1 MFLKL
6 ILPKLKPKKQQ
17 GSAIVLALFII
28 VVMSLLGTA
37 MVRMLSANAENIV
50 YEVVGTRAYF
60 AAQAGMQEG
69 LHNIYPLQA
78 PAEDCTA
85 LSPIPFTL
93 PFTLVNRNYGNEG
106 LLNCSAT
113 VIVTNCESIATAG
126 GVFEYFYLIEST
138 GQCTAGDITTTR
150 IIEVQSRS
158 LGL

>member
-85 LSPIPFTL
+85 LLPI
-93 PFTLVNRNYGNEG
+93 PFTLVNRNYNNEG

-113 VIVTNCESIATAG
+113 VIVTNCESIETAV
-126 GVFEYFYLIEST
+126 GVFEHFYLIEST

-150 IIEVQSRS
+150 TIEVQSRS

>member
-1 MFLKL
+1 
-6 ILPKLKPKKQQ
+6 
-17 GSAIVLALFII
+17 
-28 VVMSLLGTA
+28 MSLLGTA

-78 PAEDCTA
+78 PAEDCSA
-85 LSPIPFTL
+85 LSPI
-93 PFTLVNRNYGNEG
+93 PFTLVNRNYGNDG

-113 VIVTNCESIATAG
+113 VIVTNCESIETAV
-126 GVFEYFYLIEST
+126 GVFEHFYLIEST

>member
-85 LSPIPFTL
+85 LLPI
-93 PFTLVNRNYGNEG
+93 PFTLVNRNYNNEG

-113 VIVTNCESIATAG
+113 VIVTNCESIETAV
-126 GVFEYFYLIEST
+126 GVFEHFYFIEST

-150 IIEVQSRS
+150 TIEVQSRS

>member
-6 ILPKLKPKKQQ
+6 ILPQLKQKKQQ

-28 VVMSLLGTA
+28 VVMSLLGAA

-93 PFTLVNRNYGNEG
+93 VNRNYSNEG

-113 VIVTNCESIATAG
+113 VIVTNCESIETAV
-126 GVFEYFYLIEST
+126 GVFEFFYLIEST
-138 GQCTAGDITTTR
+138 GQCTADDITTTR
-150 IIEVQSRS
+150 TIEVQSRS

>member
-6 ILPKLKPKKQQ
+6 ILPKLIQKKQQ

-28 VVMSLLGTA
+28 VVMSLLGAA

-93 PFTLVNRNYGNEG
+93 VNRNYSNEG

-113 VIVTNCESIATAG
+113 VIVTNCESIETAV
-126 GVFEYFYLIEST
+126 GVFEFFYLIEST
-138 GQCTAGDITTTR
+138 GQCTADDITTTR
-150 IIEVQSRS
+150 TIEVQSRS

>member
-6 ILPKLKPKKQQ
+6 ILPQLKQKKQQ

-28 VVMSLLGTA
+28 VVMSLLGAA

-93 PFTLVNRNYGNEG
+93 VNRNYSNDG

-113 VIVTNCESIATAG
+113 VIVTNCESIETAV
-126 GVFEYFYLIEST
+126 GVFEHFYLIEST
-138 GQCTAGDITTTR
+138 GQCNAGDITTTR
-150 IIEVQSRS
+150 TIEVQSRS

>member
-93 PFTLVNRNYGNEG
+93 VNRNYSNEG

-113 VIVTNCESIATAG
+113 VIVTNCESIETAV
-126 GVFEYFYLIEST
+126 GVFEHFYLIEST

-150 IIEVQSRS
+150 TIEVQSRS

>member
-6 ILPKLKPKKQQ
+6 ILPKLKQKKQQ

-78 PAEDCTA
+78 PAEDCSA
-85 LSPIPFTL
+85 LSPI
-93 PFTLVNRNYGNEG
+93 PFTLVNRNYGNDG

-113 VIVTNCESIATAG
+113 VIVTNCESIETAV
-126 GVFEYFYLIEST
+126 GVFEHFYLIEST

>member
-6 ILPKLKPKKQQ
+6 ILPKLIQKKQQ

-93 PFTLVNRNYGNEG
+93 VNRNYSNEG

-113 VIVTNCESIATAG
+113 VIVTNCESIETAV
-126 GVFEYFYLIEST
+126 GVFEHFYLIEST

>member
-6 ILPKLKPKKQQ
+6 ILPKLIQNKQQ

-93 PFTLVNRNYGNEG
+93 VNRNYSNEG

-113 VIVTNCESIATAG
+113 VIVTNCKSIATAV
-126 GVFEYFYLIEST
+126 GVFEHFYLIEST

-150 IIEVQSRS
+150 TIEVQSRS

>member
-93 PFTLVNRNYGNEG
+93 VNRNYSNEG

-113 VIVTNCESIATAG
+113 VIVTNCESIETAV
-126 GVFEYFYLIEST
+126 GVFEFFYLIEST
-138 GQCTAGDITTTR
+138 GQCTADDITTTR
-150 IIEVQSRS
+150 TIEVQSRS

>member
-6 ILPKLKPKKQQ
+6 ILPKLIQKKQQ

-28 VVMSLLGTA
+28 VVMSLLGAA

-69 LHNIYPLQA
+69 LHNIYPLQD
-78 PAEDCTA
+78 PAEDCTDLA
-85 LSPIPFTL
+85 LLPIPFTL
-93 PFTLVNRNYGNEG
+93 VDRNYSNEG

-113 VIVTNCESIATAG
+113 VIVTNCESIETAV
-126 GVFEYFYLIEST
+126 GVFEFFYLIEST
-138 GQCTAGDITTTR
+138 GQCTADDITTTR
-150 IIEVQSRS
+150 TIEVQSRS

>member
-6 ILPKLKPKKQQ
+6 ILPKLVQKQQ

-50 YEVVGTRAYF
+50 FEVVGTRAYF

-85 LSPIPFTL
+85 LLPI
-93 PFTLVNRNYGNEG
+93 PFTLVNRNYNNEG

-113 VIVTNCESIATAG
+113 VIVTNCESIETAV
-126 GVFEYFYLIEST
+126 GVFEHFYLIEST

-150 IIEVQSRS
+150 TIEVQSRS

>member
-28 VVMSLLGTA
+28 VVMSLLGAA

-78 PAEDCTA
+78 PAEDCSA
-85 LSPIPFTL
+85 LSPI
-93 PFTLVNRNYGNEG
+93 PFTLVNRNYGNDG

-113 VIVTNCESIATAG
+113 VIVTNCESIETAV

-138 GQCTAGDITTTR
+138 GQCTADDITTTR
-150 IIEVQSRS
+150 TIEVQSRS

>member
-6 ILPKLKPKKQQ
+6 ILPKLKQKKQQ

-78 PAEDCTA
+78 PAEDCSA
-85 LSPIPFTL
+85 LSPI
-93 PFTLVNRNYGNEG
+93 PFTLVNRNYGNDG

-113 VIVTNCESIATAG
+113 VIVTNCESIETAV

-138 GQCTAGDITTTR
+138 GQCTADDITTTR
-150 IIEVQSRS
+150 TIEVQSRS

>member
-6 ILPKLKPKKQQ
+6 ILPKLVQKKQQ

-28 VVMSLLGTA
+28 VVMSLLGAA

-93 PFTLVNRNYGNEG
+93 VNRNYSNEG

-113 VIVTNCESIATAG
+113 VIVTNCKSIETAV

-150 IIEVQSRS
+150 TIEVQSRS

>member
-6 ILPKLKPKKQQ
+6 ILPKLIQKKQQ

-93 PFTLVNRNYGNEG
+93 VNRNYSNEG

-113 VIVTNCESIATAG
+113 VIVTNCKSIATAV
-126 GVFEYFYLIEST
+126 GVFEHFYLIEST

-150 IIEVQSRS
+150 TIEVQSRS